1 MGYARHHGRRGSQAD
16 AFVAHGLSI
25 TGSVPRAAPRR
36 AAQALGALIAVALLL
51 VGAIREWNTFLDD
64 RPMRWAYVAG
74 LAGGGLA
81 LLALYRFQRSDS
93 AATR

>member
-1 MGYARHHGRRGSQAD
+1 
-16 AFVAHGLSI
+16 
-25 TGSVPRAAPRR
+25 
-36 AAQALGALIAVALLL
+36 VALLM

-81 LLALYRFQRSDS
+81 LLALHRSQRSRS
-93 AATR
+93 AAPR